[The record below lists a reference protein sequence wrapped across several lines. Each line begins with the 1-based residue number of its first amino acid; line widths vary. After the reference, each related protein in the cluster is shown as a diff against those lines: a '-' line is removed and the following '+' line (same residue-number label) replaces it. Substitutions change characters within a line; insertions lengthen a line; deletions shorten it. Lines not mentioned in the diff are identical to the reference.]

1 MPIFEQAKALL
12 KERSRL
18 ALRFRSQGRRIA
30 ARAAHLEFGALGE
43 QAALEYLKFCEAYR
57 IVATNFRVQLGR
69 GLANKK
75 ITAEIDIIAYDG
87 PTLVFVEVKTR
98 KSGEIA
104 PPEAAVDLKKRR
116 QIARA
121 AIRYRYLMNVVGEP
135 YRYDV
140 VTVISDGRQEQIELL
155 RGYFNDSIF
164 SRGRYFS
171 REHQYR

>member
-1 MPIFEQAKALL
+1 MLTKSGMPVFAQMKELL
-12 KERSRL
+12 NKRPLVGAR
-18 ALRFRSQGRRIA
+18 LRFLGRRP
-30 ARAAHLEFGALGE
+30 RRPAHLELGVRGE
-43 QAALEYLKFCEAYR
+43 QAALEYLKVREGYR

-87 PTLVFVEVKTR
+87 ETLVFVEVKTR

-116 QIARA
+116 HIARA
-121 AIRYRYLMNVVGEP
+121 AIRYRYLMNVTAEP

-140 VTVISDGRQEQIELL
+140 VTVISDGQEEQIELL
-155 RGYFNDSIF
+155 RGYFDDSIF
-164 SRGRYFS
+164 RRGWYF
-171 REHQYR
+171 RQ